1 MIETVVWQRCCESAL
16 WCDILLKLSVQVNLV
31 QKFGLLYFSLLQ
43 KESKVVSALKATLLS
58 SALLLT
64 VLAGSTQVVLGQA
77 AAPAPVTPVIPP
89 AVVSQTAIDAKLKD
103 DAAVEQM
110 IEAYSPKVRALDQPI
125 GKLIG
130 DLKKGGLGAG
140 SLGNFVTDGIRA
152 ESSAKLGKPILLAV
166 TNNGGLRKSII
177 AEGKVTYRD
186 VFELLPF
193 ENALVA
199 FDLTGAQVLDL
210 LRVVTSHRDAQSGM
224 RIQYRV
230 NSDKQLELE
239 SAKFLVD
246 GVEKEI
252 DPAAVYTVI
261 SIDYLLNVT
270 GSDYA
275 TVLKKATNTRPL
287 GLTIRDAITEHI
299 KAETAAGRDIKSTL
313 DGRFV
318 FDKAASGGAEE
329 PK

>member
-1 MIETVVWQRCCESAL
+1 VSRA
-16 WCDILLKLSVQVNLV
+16 
-31 QKFGLLYFSLLQ
+31 
-43 KESKVVSALKATLLS
+43 KVALLS
-58 SALLLT
+58 GALLLC
-64 VLAGSTQVVLGQA
+64 VFAGGGHVALGQA
-77 AAPAPVTPVIPP
+77 TAQPAPVATPAYTP
-89 AVVSQTAIDAKLKD
+89 ADTHANVTETAVDSRLPDDKAVDKMLK
-103 DAAVEQM
+103 
-110 IEAYSPKVRALDQPI
+110 AYSPKVRALDQNI
-125 GKLIG
+125 GKLKG
-130 DLKKGGLGAG
+130 DLKKGGVGGG
-140 SLGNFVTDGIRA
+140 SLGNFVADGMRA
-152 ESSAKLGKPILLAV
+152 QASGKLGKPILLAV
-166 TNNGGLRKSII
+166 TNSGGLRKSVI
-177 AEGKVTYRD
+177 AEGNLTFRD

-193 ENALVA
+193 ENALMA
-199 FDLTGAQVLDL
+199 LDLTGEQVLDL

-224 RIQYRV
+224 RITYRV
-230 NSDKQLELE
+230 NPDKQLEAE
-239 SAKFLVD
+239 NAKFLVD

-287 GLTIRDAITEHI
+287 GLTIRDAITDYI
-299 KAETAAGRDIKSTL
+299 KVETAAGRDIKSTL

>member
-1 MIETVVWQRCCESAL
+1 MS
-16 WCDILLKLSVQVNLV
+16 
-31 QKFGLLYFSLLQ
+31 GP
-43 KESKVVSALKATLLS
+43 KAAFIGC
-58 SALLLT
+58 ALLLSILSGGT
-64 VLAGSTQVVLGQA
+64 RVVLGQA
-77 AAPAPVTPVIPP
+77 AAPAPVTPIAP
-89 AVVSQTAIDAKLKD
+89 AVVSQTAIDAKLQD
-103 DAAVEQM
+103 DAAVDQM
-110 IEAYSPKVRALDQPI
+110 LKAYSPKVRALDQPI

-130 DLKKGGLGAG
+130 DLKKGGIGAG

-152 ESSAKLGKPILLAV
+152 ESSARLGKPILLAV
-166 TNNGGLRKSII
+166 TNNGGLRKSAI

-239 SAKFLVD
+239 SAKFLID

-287 GLTIRDAITEHI
+287 GLTIRDAITEYI
-299 KAETAAGRDIKSTL
+299 KAETAAGRNIKSTL